1 MAVNG
6 AEGGAIDIGGKV
18 MLKGLV
24 ARAEL
29 NGRSGVVISFDAE
42 RGRFGVEVDGQ
53 VDPLAIKRVNLQ
65 PVAVSREQ
73 SGASTALAQG
83 LAVDVHHGSSARGRT
98 EEATEA
104 VRPEAGLCSELPL
117 RSPVSTLGD
126 VRLSRGSNDAS
137 QGGPAR
143 PEKEADPPGEAD
155 ICAEDGRAAIRD
167 FLEED
172 EGGWLDM
179 WKQLPLDGR
188 RCLIRT
194 VIPHLPVSEENTH
207 CVCGCGDLR
216 RDIDAILCPELN
228 LEGLVEGPAA
238 PPPYWPARVSARE
251 AAASGMLQTIQQL
264 ERLTVSGSVHK
275 VMKWHAHGS
284 LGCGFSKVQW
294 EHDKRDVAIIR
305 RLQQK
310 GLLPA
315 QKLRKQA
322 LRDTEG
328 YFLFFLGTSALCP
341 NGSERGSVYCFPDL
355 ETATRRWDAG
365 TYVDAATYRLLQR
378 RQLRILQV
386 LSLLADEFRTE
397 WKRSHGGYS
406 VSRWFTP
413 LTRAERASARELSEA
428 AVQVK

>member
-6 AEGGAIDIGGKV
+6 VEGGAIHIGSKV
-18 MLKGLV
+18 VLKGLV
-24 ARAEL
+24 ARADL

-42 RGRFGVEVDGQ
+42 RGRFGVEVDGK
-53 VDPLAIKRVNLQ
+53 VDPLALKPVNLQ

-73 SGASTALAQG
+73 SGASTSLAQG
-83 LAVDVHHGSSARGRT
+83 LAVDVHHGSSVRGRT
-98 EEATEA
+98 EEEATEK
-104 VRPEAGLCSELPL
+104 AGRCSELPL
-117 RSPVSTLGD
+117 RSPVWTLGD
-126 VRLSRGSNDAS
+126 VRLSLGANDVS
-137 QGGPAR
+137 QGGPAQ
-143 PEKEADPPGEAD
+143 PEEEADPPGEAE

-172 EGGWLDM
+172 EEGWLNM
-179 WKQLPLDGR
+179 WKQLPLDER

-194 VIPHLPVSEENTH
+194 VIPHLPVSQENTH

-238 PPPYWPARVSARE
+238 PPTCWPRASGIE
-251 AAASGMLQTIQQL
+251 AVASGMLQAIQQL

-275 VMKWHAHGS
+275 VMMWHACGS
-284 LGCGFSKVQW
+284 GGCEPSWVQW
-294 EHDKRDVAIIR
+294 EHDKRDVLIIR

-315 QKLRKQA
+315 RKLRKQTLHTGA
-322 LRDTEG
+322 KG
-328 YFLFFLGTSALCP
+328 YILFFLGTSKFCP
-341 NGSERGSVYCFPDL
+341 NGWKRGSALCIPDL
-355 ETATRRWDAG
+355 KSAKERWDAG
-365 TYVDAATYRLLQR
+365 THVDAETYRLLQQ
-378 RQLRILQV
+378 RQFRILQV

-397 WKRSHGGYS
+397 WKKSHGGYS
-406 VSRWFTP
+406 VSRWFTL
-413 LTRAERASARELSEA
+413 LTKAERASARELSEA